1 MPCAWCFLS
10 SQSFIDYLSNVL
22 NTLLAEALLGTYT
35 FFISLAGKCSVC
47 IMLVNLH
54 ICMSPLFFSVLYMFV
69 LFLIPNY
76 KLLGVRSM
84 DSNLLVFLYGIQA
97 M

>member
-1 MPCAWCFLS
+1 
-10 SQSFIDYLSNVL
+10 
-22 NTLLAEALLGTYT
+22 
-35 FFISLAGKCSVC
+35 
-47 IMLVNLH
+47 
-54 ICMSPLFFSVLYMFV
+54 MSPLFFSVLYMFV